1 MLFNSFEY
9 LIFLPIV
16 FLLYWFVFDY
26 ALSKCKHKL
35 WLQNLFLVVASYIFY
50 GWWDWRF
57 LILIA
62 ITSFCSWGSGLLIG
76 RRSPEA
82 TKREGDEA
90 KEKNTPYTLH
100 LTQRPKF
107 WPRFWLISNIILNLG
122 ILGVYKYYDFFAR
135 EFAALLGIESDF
147 LLLHLILPVG
157 ISFYTFQALSYSIDV
172 YRGHIQPTKDIVAFT
187 AFLSFFPQLVAGP
200 IERATN
206 LLPQFQRKRTFDYE
220 QAVDGM
226 RQILWGLFKKIVIAD
241 NCAVYVDTVFAD
253 ISGQSGSTLVLAA
266 VLFTF
271 QIYGDFSGYSD
282 IAIGTAKLFGIKLMR
297 NFNVPYFSRD
307 IAEFWRRWHISLTT
321 WFRDYVYIPL
331 GGSRPNI
338 PEAIRLKGDKAIEA
352 RYTKWIAVRNTFIIF
367 LLSGFWHGANWTFVL
382 WGAYHALLFV
392 PLLLMNKNR
401 RYRDTVATITLP
413 DGTIKTKWLP
423 SLKETGQMLLT
434 FALAVLG
441 WIIFRAEN
449 IEQLS
454 NVVSTILS
462 KSLLCVPMLM
472 GQYFYIPLAFYI
484 GLLLL
489 VEWLSRNHQHALEL
503 STIKSRLIRWGLYL
517 LLILMIY
524 QSIKADTPQFIYF
537 QF

>member
-1 MLFNSFEY
+1 M
-9 LIFLPIV
+9 
-16 FLLYWFVFDY
+16 
-26 ALSKCKHKL
+26 
-35 WLQNLFLVVASYIFY
+35 
-50 GWWDWRF
+50 
-57 LILIA
+57 
-62 ITSFCSWGSGLLIG
+62 
-76 RRSPEA
+76 
-82 TKREGDEA
+82 
-90 KEKNTPYTLH
+90 
-100 LTQRPKF
+100 
-107 WPRFWLISNIILNLG
+107 LNLG

-135 EFAALLGIESDF
+135 EFAQLFGIESDF

-172 YRGHIQPTKDIVAFT
+172 YRKQIEPSHDIVAFT

-206 LLPQFQRKRTFDYE
+206 LLPQFQKKRSFDYAT
-220 QAVDGM
+220 AVDGM
-226 RQILWGLFKKIVIAD
+226 RQILWGLFKKIVVAD
-241 NCAVYVDTVFAD
+241 NCATYVDTVFAD
-253 ISGQSGSTLVLAA
+253 LSNQSGSTLVLAA
-266 VLFTF
+266 ILFTF

-338 PEAIRLKGDKAIEA
+338 PEAIRLKGDKALEA

-392 PLLLMNKNR
+392 PLLLLNKNR

-423 SLKETGQMLLT
+423 SLKEAGQMLLT
-434 FALAVLG
+434 FALAVFG
-441 WIIFRAEN
+441 WIIFRAQDISQFGEV
-449 IEQLS
+449 I
-454 NVVSTILS
+454 STICS
-462 KSLLCVPMLM
+462 DSLLSVPYLVNRYYYMPLVINVFIML
-472 GQYFYIPLAFYI
+472 II
-484 GLLLL
+484 
-489 VEWLSRNHQHALEL
+489 EWINRTKEHSFQICIKYKWLRW
-503 STIKSRLIRWGLYL
+503 TIYLMFVLIIFL
-517 LLILMIY
+517 
-524 QSIKADTPQFIYF
+524 SIKVDTPQFIYF